1 MSWSTFSEWFFSLGA
16 EYGVDP
22 LIFGVL
28 NLGAIPFFWLSVT
41 WFVRNQRRGKP
52 VALPILATGLCVLSS
67 YIYLFVA
74 GENLPV
80 WVYVLAASLL
90 GYSLYSAIETMR
102 SRAVGTQ
109 HTRAPEPANDDIS

>member
-1 MSWSTFSEWFFSLGA
+1 MSWSTFSEWFFNLSA

-22 LIFGVL
+22 LIFGAL
-28 NLGAIPFFWLSVT
+28 NLGAIPFFWISVA

-80 WVYVLAASLL
+80 WIYVLAASLL
-90 GYSLYSAIETMR
+90 SYSLYSAINTVR
-102 SRAVGTQ
+102 NRAVRAQ
-109 HTRAPEPANDDIS
+109 PTRAPKPANDDIS